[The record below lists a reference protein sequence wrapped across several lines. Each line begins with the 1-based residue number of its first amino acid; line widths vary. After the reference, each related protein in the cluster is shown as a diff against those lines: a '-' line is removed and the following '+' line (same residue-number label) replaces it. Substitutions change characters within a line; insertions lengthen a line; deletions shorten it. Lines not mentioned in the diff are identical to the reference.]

1 MGGEEGNVCAMN
13 VAATDFLLGVVY
25 NFRLDDWSIRDVC
38 RWDLDLESP
47 WSSSFFFSSFFV
59 WSSVVY
65 TSGPLVLVVVLLLLL
80 LLLCLPFPSPIWP
93 AESNVAV

>member
-38 RWDLDLESP
+38 TEYLLNLVTAVSMLH
-47 WSSSFFFSSFFV
+47 
-59 WSSVVY
+59 
-65 TSGPLVLVVVLLLLL
+65 LVL
-80 LLLCLPFPSPIWP
+80 SS
-93 AESNVAV
+93 A